1 MGGGRAKEKLL
12 RKREERK
19 IDNGKEREGD
29 KERIIERKK
38 KRGERKRKDKKIAA
52 FKNIEYGGTFEDDA
66 VKVGLDGAYRS

>member
-12 RKREERK
+12 GKREERK

-38 KRGERKRKDKKIAA
+38 ERRTKEKRQKKIAA

>member
-1 MGGGRAKEKLL
+1 MLG
-12 RKREERK
+12 KREERK

>member
-1 MGGGRAKEKLL
+1 MGGGRAKEKMLG
-12 RKREERK
+12 KREERK

>member
-12 RKREERK
+12 GKREERK

-38 KRGERKRKDKKIAA
+38 KRGERKRKDKKNSSLQKHRVRRY
-52 FKNIEYGGTFEDDA
+52 F
-66 VKVGLDGAYRS
+66 

>member
-12 RKREERK
+12 GKREERK

-38 KRGERKRKDKKIAA
+38 KRE
-52 FKNIEYGGTFEDDA
+52 
-66 VKVGLDGAYRS
+66 S

>member
-12 RKREERK
+12 GKREERK

>member
-1 MGGGRAKEKLL
+1 MEGGRAKEKMLG
-12 RKREERK
+12 KREERK